1 MVRLVNIKQEGDTI
15 SCNFCP
21 ESSDVEDAGFIR
33 IGRDGKIIEG
43 TRSTSR
49 YGDIDAYHI
58 MATKGLGDL
67 FDTDLSKWEEKEFI
81 VMWY

>member
-21 ESSDVEDAGFIR
+21 EFSKVEEAGFIR
-33 IGRDGKIIEG
+33 IGRDGGLIEG

-49 YGDIDAYHI
+49 YGDIDAYHKHAI
-58 MATKGLGDL
+58 RGLFRL
-67 FDTDLSKWEEKEFI
+67 FDTDLSEWEGEE
-81 VMWY
+81 